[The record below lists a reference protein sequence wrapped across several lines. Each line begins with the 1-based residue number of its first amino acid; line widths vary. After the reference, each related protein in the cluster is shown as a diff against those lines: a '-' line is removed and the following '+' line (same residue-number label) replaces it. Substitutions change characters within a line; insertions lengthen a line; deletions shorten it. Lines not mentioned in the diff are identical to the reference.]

1 MVNNINIYH
10 IKYPDGTHELNRTS
24 GNIKLEGEYHQAQT
38 QVPLSKFEQTFE
50 SYFKLFT
57 NGNSKPSQVAEEV

>member
-1 MVNNINIYH
+1 MVNNIYQ
-10 IKYPDGTHELNRTS
+10 IKHSDGSQLVYRTS

-38 QVPLSKFEQTFE
+38 QVPLSQFEQTFE